1 MKSIIRASYKNLKNR
16 LGRVSYLIDFY
27 DNGEVDPL
35 VIIREYK
42 TYQAFL
48 EAEEKELYTGKLSKE
63 ELTILEYLS
72 KTVLLGAR
80 PYELEILKRF
90 MKQEVIHI
98 ENMKSKNADETSCKR
113 WFTSLFTK
121 LYKSYIEE
129 ESEKKYENSKSCCCY
144 CKSSE

>member
-42 TYQAFL
+42 TYQALL

-72 KTVLLGAR
+72 KTVLLGVR

-90 MKQEVIHI
+90 MKQKVIHI
-98 ENMKSKNADETSCKR
+98 ENMQSEFQKNMDML
-113 WFTSLFTK
+113 W
-121 LYKSYIEE
+121 I
-129 ESEKKYENSKSCCCY
+129 
-144 CKSSE
+144 